1 MVQKKTAKSKKK
13 QKKIVKSTFTWEGK
27 NKSGKILKG
36 QIIASNMDL
45 VKAELRKQGIVPKKV
60 KKKSAGLFGG
70 GGGKPIKSADIC
82 IFSRQMATMMKAG
95 VPLVQS
101 FEITADGHSNK
112 NMTDLIYAIKAD
124 VEAGGTFA
132 DAIRNHP
139 LYFDDLFCNLVSA
152 GEQSG
157 ALETLL
163 EKIATYKE
171 KTEALKAK
179 IKKALTYPMSVLVVA
194 FIVTAILLIYV
205 VPAFAQVFSGFGAD
219 LPAFTLFVVGLSD
232 FMVEWWWAVF
242 GSIIGAIIGIGQTY
256 KRSRKFRDTL
266 DRTYLKLPVVGA
278 LVKNSAIARFSRT
291 LATMFAAGVPLVEAM
306 DSVAGASGNNEYVK
320 AILTMRDDLASGL
333 QLQTGLQAFPELFP
347 NMVVQMV
354 SIGEE
359 SGALDDM
366 LGKVADFYEAE
377 VDNSVDALTSLME
390 PAIMVFL
397 AIVIGGLV
405 IAMYLPIFKM
415 GEVVG

>member
-1 MVQKKTAKSKKK
+1 MAQKKLEKS
-13 QKKIVKSTFTWEGK
+13 SYTWEGK
-27 NKSGKILKG
+27 NRDGKVIKG
-36 QIIASNMDL
+36 ELMAASPDL

-60 KKKSAGLFGG
+60 TKKSAGLFGG
-70 GGGKPIKSADIC
+70 GKNKPITSADIC
-82 IFSRQMATMMKAG
+82 VFSRQMATMMKAG

-101 FEITADGHSNK
+101 FDITADGHSNK
-112 NMTDLIYAIKAD
+112 SMSELIYTIKAD

-132 DAIRNHP
+132 DAISRHP
-139 LYFDDLFCNLVSA
+139 MHFDDLFCNLVAA

-171 KTEALKAK
+171 KTEALKSK
-179 IKKALTYPMSVLVVA
+179 IKKALFYPVSVLVVA
-194 FIVTAILLIYV
+194 FIVTAILLIFV
-205 VPAFAQVFSGFGAD
+205 VPSFASMFAGFGAD
-219 LPAFTLFVVGLSD
+219 LPAFTMFVVNLSD
-232 FMVEWWWAVF
+232 FMVDWWYIIF
-242 GSIIGAIIGIGQTY
+242 GGIIATIMAFSQTY
-256 KRSRKFRDTL
+256 KRSRKFRDGL
-266 DRTYLKLPVVGA
+266 DKLYLKLPVVGD
-278 LVKNSAIARFSRT
+278 LVKNSSIARFSRT
-291 LATMFAAGVPLVEAM
+291 LSTMFAAGVPLVEAM
-306 DSVAGASGNNEYVK
+306 DSVAGATGNNEYVK
-320 AILTMRDDLASGL
+320 AILTLRDDLSSGL
-333 QLQTGLQAFPELFP
+333 QLQSSLQAFPHLFP

-366 LGKVADFYEAE
+366 LGKVADYYEAE

-397 AIVIGGLV
+397 AVVIGGLV

-415 GEVVG
+415 GEVIGGG

>member
-1 MVQKKTAKSKKK
+1 MAQK
-13 QKKIVKSTFTWEGK
+13 QKKAEKSTFTWEGK
-27 NKSGKILKG
+27 NKDGKVLKG
-36 QIIASNMDL
+36 EIHAMSQDL
-45 VKAELRKQGIVPKKV
+45 VKAELRKQGIVPKTV
-60 KKKSAGLFGG
+60 KKKSSGLFGG
-70 GGGKPIKSADIC
+70 GKGKPIKTADIS

-112 NMTDLIYAIKAD
+112 SMTELIYAIKAD

-132 DAIRNHP
+132 DAISKHP
-139 LYFDDLFCNLVSA
+139 MYFDDLFCNLVAA

-179 IKKALTYPMSVLVVA
+179 IKKALFYPVSVLVVA
-194 FIVTAILLIYV
+194 FIVSAILLIFV
-205 VPAFAQVFSGFGAD
+205 VPSFSNMFAGFGAD
-219 LPAFTLFVVGLSD
+219 LPAFTLMVVGLSD
-232 FMVEWWWAVF
+232 FMVAWWWAIF
-242 GSIIGAIIGIGQTY
+242 GGIAIAITAFTQTF
-256 KRSRKFRDTL
+256 KRSRKFRDSL
-266 DRTYLKLPVVGA
+266 DRLYLKIPVVSA
-278 LVKNSAIARFSRT
+278 LVKNSSIARFSRT

-306 DSVAGASGNNEYVK
+306 DSVAGATGNNEYVK
-320 AILTMRDDLASGL
+320 AVNTLRDDLSSGL
-333 QLQTGLQAFPELFP
+333 QLQTSLQAFPELFP

-354 SIGEE
+354 AIGEE

-366 LGKVADFYEAE
+366 LGKVADFYESE

-415 GEVVG
+415 GEVIGG